1 MRIKRVVKPA
11 AQPIIIK
18 QIFSTLLTEVGLS
31 INQCEEE
38 FHNIPVEPSV
48 FRRQLTIKL
57 KNQPKFPDP
66 FIGQFLDSLQEYLD
80 QDAKYLTLCLHP
92 LSVNADSLIKVLL
105 SIDFLQTKLI
115 DHLLERLP
123 TFISESDD
131 ETIESPLPRLI
142 LQQLKYLDHIVDPI
156 RVQREIITSLPE
168 IINDSEQK
176 TFIKE
181 LVNLMDQNHQLLVP
195 ILDALSNFDNN
206 SQMLRQIQESV
217 IDKLECANLDDL
229 PIIIQFLFDASTSD
243 DVNKVIR
250 KIRDKVDFR
259 SIEKIQDELAVSKR
273 NQKRKRDQTPEPL
286 ILESIKFCILSRK
299 YIHDAWLK
307 IINDISSPIDHKIID
322 ILVLLIL
329 HSIKS
334 SKKKVEAIFRKKI
347 SVGLFT
353 QSLLKETIINHHAG
367 LEYYFPG
374 ILSLS
379 ECLLR
384 TSLQDATI
392 VRAACAFYHS
402 AFVAFDTIQQQEI
415 ICSLATHIGCGSFT
429 EVDSALS
436 VLLHLV
442 ETNVKEMV
450 RFSIFIKS
458 LLDSLDQLTLDQ
470 TRVLFEIFCKF
481 IYEDS
486 KNYEINGGLL
496 AEFSI
501 IIQKML
507 SNSNEKYTQIGVIG
521 ALALVRTLGSKQLT
535 SNFKEDNGSQSHRGG
550 TNYLLKVAEEHI
562 IKIEQHCSRHMNCLS
577 FAYDE
582 LAYFISKNLLDS
594 KLEKLINEK
603 MASSFQNIFIVDHE
617 EVSDL
622 QKINYHL
629 KEIPI
634 EIWMQLDDQACIK
647 AEHEGSLFEIDAL
660 LGSGITMF
668 QKIDP
673 NEMKDFSQE
682 IRETACNAIFYCIN
696 WFRELINAFCDQREA
711 ENYQKLN
718 LRLKHINELEKL
730 LNAMLE
736 VTPSFQ
742 PFGFPSQSIQQS
754 TQNRGKKQNKS
765 IGTLIAGS
773 SSSQRLVSNSGKTLR
788 RSATNKAKVISVR
801 AFNENESAK
810 SSNVPLKPNFASVN
824 DLKPLMRELEMP
836 VFGLLEFGYI
846 KQTTDIEITGDF
858 ARLEPS
864 EMLYL
869 LEDLNRKLEF
879 KLYTETSTSPVPFFA
894 SKLKKNDG
902 KKSQGFSSISRTSA
916 LEIVEIVI
924 GFLPFLLKQMESFLN
939 VINTNNGDTLFEE
952 KELEDIYHCLGFIW
966 QIIYRLISW
975 NDLKSPDNVEI
986 LIKVLNQFSS
996 KEQSQSLLCSTFT
1009 KQQLLHESID
1019 DAFNYLYKFESNVP
1033 TANLAIKYH
1042 KILKK
1047 IVEFSPN
1054 LTELTAKC
1062 GELAHKFSSQE
1073 WEDKWK
1079 LNSESILYLVLQDIQ
1094 YATIPIDRISYY
1106 TTKILPSLETCDEGL
1121 DKNPLLTKDTFPHFY
1136 KALSISLVDTLRE
1149 YDDCKFDTNDEILL
1163 HLAKIVECWKELVN
1177 VIKSNHNRVILSVA
1191 LKYGRNFID
1200 LFLKKI
1206 LPFMDSNF
1214 KSHRND
1220 IVIIFKNFQSSSRSI
1235 QALCNHVKVT
1245 RDTLLA
1251 KFVPLVKKSLEI
1263 VIFQVKAMLQNNGCP
1278 PDAFFLGN
1286 LKHRDLE
1293 GQEVSDEM
1301 PCNGPQAQQD
1311 DE

>member
-156 RVQREIITSLPE
+156 RL
-168 IINDSEQK
+168 SEK
-176 TFIKE
+176 ILETFIKE

-367 LEYYFPG
+367 LEYYFPS

-442 ETNVKEMV
+442 DTNVKEM
-450 RFSIFIKS
+450 
-458 LLDSLDQLTLDQ
+458 
-470 TRVLFEIFCKF
+470 
-481 IYEDS
+481 DS

-535 SNFKEDNGSQSHRGG
+535 SDFKEDNGSQSHRGG

-660 LGSGITMF
+660 LG
-668 QKIDP
+668 
-673 NEMKDFSQE
+673 
-682 IRETACNAIFYCIN
+682 
-696 WFRELINAFCDQREA
+696 FRELINAFCDQREA

-846 KQTTDIEITGDF
+846 KQTTDIEITSDF

-939 VINTNNGDTLFEE
+939 VINTNDGDILFEE

-1009 KQQLLHESID
+1009 KQQLLHESIY

-1047 IVEFSPN
+1047 IVEFAPN

-1177 VIKSNHNRVILSVA
+1177 VIKSNHNRVILSIA

-1293 GQEVSDEM
+1293 GQEVGDEM

-1311 DE
+1311 DEEKEYANEEESDVNDEDENKSISTNSSSSKANRKKFQRCESPEDEII